1 MQTQT
6 QLATTARNR
15 ARSIVS
21 FSSLTIALLLILA
34 ATQFGEAQTY
44 QVIYNFNG
52 GATGQN
58 PSAGMILD
66 SNGNLY
72 GTTSA
77 GGDASGEGIAF
88 ELSRSGSGW
97 NLTQLHVFDWNPS
110 QGIAGDGASPH
121 AALVFGPEG
130 NLYGTTASGGLP
142 SSEGTVYQLSNSG
155 DRWNESILYRF
166 KLNDDGIVP
175 QSSVT
180 FDLAGDIYGTTAHG
194 STENRG
200 TVYELSPVNGVWRE
214 KVLWSF
220 GTSLTDGEIP
230 YCNVILDHSGN
241 IYGTT
246 VFGGKGYGTVC
257 QVGSVRRRFGRRELL
272 HHRSNSIRTGAT
284 LKPD

>member
-1 MQTQT
+1 MLMQTQT

-77 GGDASGEGIAF
+77 GGGASGEGIAF

-97 NLTQLHVFDWNPS
+97 NLTQLHVFDW
-110 QGIAGDGASPH
+110 
-121 AALVFGPEG
+121 
-130 NLYGTTASGGLP
+130 
-142 SSEGTVYQLSNSG
+142 
-155 DRWNESILYRF
+155 
-166 KLNDDGIVP
+166 
-175 QSSVT
+175 
-180 FDLAGDIYGTTAHG
+180 
-194 STENRG
+194 
-200 TVYELSPVNGVWRE
+200 
-214 KVLWSF
+214 
-220 GTSLTDGEIP
+220 
-230 YCNVILDHSGN
+230 
-241 IYGTT
+241 
-246 VFGGKGYGTVC
+246 
-257 QVGSVRRRFGRRELL
+257 
-272 HHRSNSIRTGAT
+272 
-284 LKPD
+284 